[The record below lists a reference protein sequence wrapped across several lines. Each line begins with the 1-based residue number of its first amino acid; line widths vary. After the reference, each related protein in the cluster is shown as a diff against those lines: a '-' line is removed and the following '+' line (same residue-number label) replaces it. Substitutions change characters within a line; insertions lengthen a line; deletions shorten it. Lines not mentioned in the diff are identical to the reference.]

1 MAQRPERTHL
11 TGSTLVR
18 LLAGLIDPHKRVRDS
33 RMSFADALNQW
44 TGWTDSIALSKAL
57 DHPLAVGAAVGGAQD
72 HAAVQA
78 EFDRVRMLQAQA
90 IAREVAAAGS
100 GPLEAGMGFSPFRQC
115 HQARQ
120 VAMENAIAPLRDR
133 AREALARCA
142 GEAARLAAVDAVMA
156 QVLAVQERRLL
167 ATITTMLGRHYTQLC
182 ARPAPDEA
190 LPGQPPDADAAGDLA
205 AERDPADT
213 RVHLFRHDLQAV
225 LLAELELRL
234 QPVQGLLSALSQH
247 QHPQGCS

>member
-57 DHPLAVGAAVGGAQD
+57 DRPLAVGAAVSAAGPAD
-72 HAAVQA
+72 PHAVEQA
-78 EFDRVRMLQAQA
+78 ECERVRAQQAQL
-90 IAREVAAAGS
+90 IAREVAAAGR
-100 GPLEAGMGFSPFRQC
+100 GPLEAAMGFSPFRHC

-120 VAMENAIAPLRDR
+120 VAMENAIGPLRDR
-133 AREALARCA
+133 VRAAVAACP
-142 GEAARLAAVDAVMA
+142 GDAARLAAVDAVMA

-167 ATITTMLGRHYTQLC
+167 ATVTTMLGRHFTQLC
-182 ARPAPDEA
+182 AAASANGAVNDMVDGRADDE
-190 LPGQPPDADAAGDLA
+190 
-205 AERDPADT
+205 DT
-213 RVHLFRHDLQAV
+213 RREQFRHDLQAV

-234 QPVQGLLSALSQH
+234 QPVQGLLSALRPHPSQ
-247 QHPQGCS
+247 GSS